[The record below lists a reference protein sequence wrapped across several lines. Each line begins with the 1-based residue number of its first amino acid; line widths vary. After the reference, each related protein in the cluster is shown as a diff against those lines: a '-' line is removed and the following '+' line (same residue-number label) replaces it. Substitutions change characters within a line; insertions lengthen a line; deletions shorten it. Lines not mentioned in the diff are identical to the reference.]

1 MFKKIVLSLVL
12 ASSFALA
19 DEAAEADTR
28 YSIAFHP
35 VGTIINYA
43 SLGVF
48 YFWTTLEAGVS
59 DNISVVARPVF
70 FTGKY
75 ESASIHGLG
84 FAAGTRFFIKCDG
97 RLFKTDGNRRGWY
110 VEPEIDYVYG
120 SGSREVDYCTLY
132 GCKNGTEH
140 ASAHAVAAFLLL
152 GYKMQWGSF
161 VGGFDGGLGYMKIF
175 VSGSDDVHATG
186 NPAEGLAFN
195 TNLYVG
201 FAF

>member
-70 FTGKY
+70 FTGKC
-75 ESASIHGLG
+75 E
-84 FAAGTRFFIKCDG
+84 
-97 RLFKTDGNRRGWY
+97 
-110 VEPEIDYVYG
+110 
-120 SGSREVDYCTLY
+120 
-132 GCKNGTEH
+132 
-140 ASAHAVAAFLLL
+140 
-152 GYKMQWGSF
+152 Q
-161 VGGFDGGLGYMKIF
+161 
-175 VSGSDDVHATG
+175 
-186 NPAEGLAFN
+186 
-195 TNLYVG
+195 
-201 FAF
+201 